1 MSHTEDVEKI
11 LTTHDLSSF
20 LKEMLKRKD
29 LDLHIDIDYE
39 SGELFI
45 NCTGFSNGLSIIVDP
60 FGVWVIREAISE
72 KNDGIFTQGEKSHHT
87 ENTTTVIRAV
97 ARWICDIEESARR
110 LKKK

>member
-1 MSHTEDVEKI
+1 MLRTEDVEKI
-11 LTTHDLSSF
+11 LTTHDLSAF
-20 LKEMLKRKD
+20 LKEMLKRED

-45 NCTGFSNGLSIIVDP
+45 NCKGFSNGLSIIVDP

-72 KNDGIFTQGEKSHHT
+72 KNDGIFTQSEKSHHT
-87 ENTTTVIRAV
+87 ENTVTVIRAV

-110 LKKK
+110 SKK